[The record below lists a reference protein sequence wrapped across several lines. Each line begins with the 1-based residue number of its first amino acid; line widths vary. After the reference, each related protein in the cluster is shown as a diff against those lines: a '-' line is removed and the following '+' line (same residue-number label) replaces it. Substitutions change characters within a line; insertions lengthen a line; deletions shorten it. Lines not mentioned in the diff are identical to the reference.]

1 MARTMTG
8 TAVSRVNTRFLLL
21 ALILAVLSAVLVYAG
36 ISKSGGGGSSGKDVS
51 VVYASEE
58 IKAGTQLTA
67 GMLTVREVSAD
78 SVGEGYFSSIEAAVG
93 QTVRHPLVANEP
105 VLSSNVV
112 DTTITSN
119 DAIAFVVEPGM
130 RGVAISVD
138 AVVGVSGLLLPGDHV
153 DVLWIPFNGAPS
165 FVLLS
170 DVEVTAVEQTIV
182 DVAPAALGQAEG
194 AEQDQAPAGGAEA
207 DRVRATDPPAQ
218 PGASTVSLMLPLAQ
232 SQLIHCA
239 EVFASQQDGSI
250 RLAVRSFGDTAPAA
264 PNAPPCPAPLPE
276 QGQAQ

>member
-8 TAVSRVNTRFLLL
+8 AAVSRVNTRFLLL
-21 ALILAVLSAVLVYAG
+21 ALILAVLSAVLVYAA
-36 ISKSGGGGSSGKDVS
+36 ISKSGGGGSSGEDVS

-67 GMLTVREVSAD
+67 DMLTVREVSAD

-112 DTTITSN
+112 DTAITSN
-119 DAIAFVVEPGM
+119 DAIVYVVEPGM
-130 RGVAISVD
+130 RGVAINVD
-138 AVVGVSGLLLPGDHV
+138 TVIGVSGLLLPGDHV
-153 DVLWIPFNGAPS
+153 DVLWIPFSGAPS
-165 FVLLS
+165 FLLLS

-182 DVAPAALGQAEG
+182 DVAPAAPGQTEG
-194 AEQDQAPAGGAEA
+194 EKQEQPAGGSEG
-207 DRVRATDPPAQ
+207 DRVRAADGEAQ
-218 PGASTVSLMLPLAQ
+218 PGASTVTLMLTLAQ
-232 SQLIHCA
+232 SQLTHCA
-239 EVFASQQDGSI
+239 EDFASGNGGSI
-250 RLAVRSFGDTAPAA
+250 RLAVRSFGDTAPAT
-264 PNAPPCPAPLPE
+264 PNASPCPAPLPE